1 MVNTGSIQLYA
12 RDETLEVTTVELAAF
27 DPKTGWQSARTESD
41 HQYYLRM
48 ADPNVLEWAFLK
60 EDAPV
65 TAQGAAPGNPEEMK
79 STVWEY
85 ERLNRCANLRGPLA
99 LLHGETVA
107 VMLDAGAVPEAP
119 SGKLSESAKAMMV
132 MVMVMRMMMMMMM
145 VINRRW

>member
-1 MVNTGSIQLYA
+1 MAHATRQKRLRSSARQLYV

-65 TAQGAAPGNPEEMK
+65 TARK
-79 STVWEY
+79 V
-85 ERLNRCANLRGPLA
+85 RRRRFRGDEITGL
-99 LLHGETVA
+99 GV
-107 VMLDAGAVPEAP
+107 
-119 SGKLSESAKAMMV
+119 
-132 MVMVMRMMMMMMM
+132 
-145 VINRRW
+145 